1 MSLRIGCVFLFV
13 GLLSACG
20 DSNSPSAPSTGS
32 GSSGTAG
39 TPVSIVSGASTLTT
53 TAYSPNPLNVTV
65 GTTVTWTNND
75 NMSHTSTANNGLW
88 SSPLIGPGGQF
99 STTFTSAGS
108 FAYKCTIHPGMVG
121 TVNVQ

>member
-1 MSLRIGCVFLFV
+1 MSLRMGSVFLLV
-13 GLLSACG
+13 ALLSACG

-32 GSSGTAG
+32 ATSGTSG

-75 NMSHTSTANNGLW
+75 NTSHTSTANNGQW
-88 SSPLIGPGGQF
+88 SSPLIGAGGQF

-108 FAYKCTIHPGMVG
+108 FTYHCTIHPGMVG

>member
-1 MSLRIGCVFLFV
+1 MRLRIGWAFLLA

-32 GSSGTAG
+32 GSSGTSG

-75 NMSHTSTANNGLW
+75 NTSHTSTANNGQW
-88 SSPLIGPGGQF
+88 ASPLIGPTGQF

-108 FAYKCTIHPGMVG
+108 FTYHCTIHPGMVG

>member
-1 MSLRIGCVFLFV
+1 MSLRIGWAFLLI

-20 DSNSPSAPSTGS
+20 SDSPSAPSTGS
-32 GSSGTAG
+32 GSSGTSG
-39 TPVSIVSGASTLTT
+39 TPVSIVAGASTLTT
-53 TAYSPNPLNVTV
+53 TAYSPNPLNVSV

-75 NMSHTSTANNGLW
+75 NTPHTSTANNSLW
-88 SSPLIGPGGQF
+88 SSPVIGPGGQF

-108 FAYKCTIHPGMVG
+108 FTYHCTIHPGMVG